1 MNLKQLYAAAIQDAT
16 NEDYTGAIRK
26 LEQILVQNIGTVD
39 RGNVVALL
47 GGVHLIIGEYE
58 KGTERLIEGL

>member
-39 RGNVVALL
+39 RGNPLHYWVA
-47 GGVHLIIGEYE
+47 Y
-58 KGTERLIEGL
+58 T